1 MTLTAQSIV
10 PSTGSSITKT
20 SNSPH
25 NPPLE
30 VRSVS
35 HPTSHNLTTDDGEI
49 IKLDGLVSK
58 FGSPVNGQIAIKVT
72 EKHSKDSLEPGR
84 ATLKDGALS
93 LGHPRFRQ
101 PNAQRTKTQEI
112 LRSGQDLTT
121 LITNSDNEL
130 GQLDKNAK
138 FRQINDPVRRVFES
152 YYAKFAIEDMFSD
165 KNGLMADRLHQ
176 YSQEQA
182 DYIKTLLPKAVLEVF
197 DQAFDGN
204 YDNIIKGGKEVF
216 VGARQLAGFNQRV
229 DKMISELDV
238 PQERRSQI
246 KEIYQNRYLDY
257 TLKNDPNVSSLL
269 AQGHWDE
276 MFDSVKAPGKGR
288 IELSVKEGNLFRVQD
303 SHAMGI
309 LRSHDASPSD
319 LRAQYDIEYQ
329 QDYDGLLGAGEN
341 TRCPDR
347 LEIQDPEHK
356 DAQKEDS
363 FMNALFRSG
372 TGTYVNGPS
381 GSIMIQ
387 HGAARACK
395 EVHKHRSANDISRY
409 IELQGLMFILFDGGH
424 SMDEIRYPLNTDT
437 ARQRMNKDFDNKPG
451 FDAIGKDFFTNQSIL
466 KKAKEATVVFSEA
479 LVNKDEFHNKLLSVA
494 KKGDLRE
501 QLLSSRK
508 PR

>member
-1 MTLTAQSIV
+1 MTLTAQSIA
-10 PSTGSSITKT
+10 PSTGSSITNT

-25 NPPLE
+25 SPPLE

-35 HPTSHNLTTDDGEI
+35 HPKSHDLTTNDGKKI
-49 IKLDGLVSK
+49 ILEGLVSK
-58 FGSPVNGQIAIKVT
+58 FGSPVNGKIAIKVT
-72 EKHSKDSLEPGR
+72 EKHSKDPLEPGR

-93 LGHPRFRQ
+93 LGNPRFRQ
-101 PNAQRTKTQEI
+101 PDGQRTKTQEI
-112 LRSGQDLTT
+112 LRSGQDVTT
-121 LITNSDNEL
+121 LITNSDIEL
-130 GQLDKNAK
+130 GQLDKDAK
-138 FRQINDPVRRVFES
+138 FRMINDPARRVFES
-152 YYAKFAIEDMFSD
+152 YYAKFAIEDMFSN
-165 KNGLMADRLHQ
+165 KNGLMADRLQ
-176 YSQEQA
+176 KYSQDQA
-182 DYIKTLLPKAVLEVF
+182 GYIKTLLPEAVLEVF
-197 DQAFDGN
+197 EQAFGGN
-204 YDNIIKGGKEVF
+204 YDNIIKDGKEVF

-229 DKMISELDV
+229 NKMISELDV

-257 TLKNDPNVSSLL
+257 TLKNDPKVSNLL
-269 AQGHWDE
+269 GQDHWDD

-288 IELSVKEGNLFRVQD
+288 IELSVNEGNLFRVQD

-319 LRAQYDIEYQ
+319 LRAQYDIEYK

-356 DAQKEDS
+356 DAQKADS

-395 EVHKHRSANDISRY
+395 EVHKHRSANDINRY

-437 ARQRMNKDFDNKPG
+437 AQQRMKKDFDNRPG
-451 FDAIGKDFFTNQSIL
+451 FDAIGERFFTNQSIL
-466 KKAKEATVVFSEA
+466 NKSREATAAFSEA
-479 LVNKDEFHNKLLSVA
+479 LLNKDAVHN
-494 KKGDLRE
+494 
-501 QLLSSRK
+501 QLLSARS
-508 PR
+508 

>member
-1 MTLTAQSIV
+1 MTLAAQSIA
-10 PSTGSSITKT
+10 PSTGASIINS
-20 SNSPH
+20 SNSTN

-35 HPTSHNLTTDDGEI
+35 HPKPHDLTTDDGKKIQLED
-49 IKLDGLVSK
+49 LESK
-58 FGSPVNGQIAIKVT
+58 FGSPVNGKIAIKVT
-72 EKHSKDSLEPGR
+72 EKHSKETIEPGR

-93 LGHPRFRQ
+93 LGNPRFRQ
-101 PNAQRTKTQEI
+101 PDGQRTKTQEI

-130 GQLDKNAK
+130 GQLDKDAK
-138 FRQINDPVRRVFES
+138 FRMINDPARRVFES
-152 YYAKFAIEDMFSD
+152 YYAKFAIEDMFSN
-165 KNGLMADRLHQ
+165 KNGLMAERLLKH
-176 YSQEQA
+176 SQDQA
-182 DYIKTLLPKAVLEVF
+182 SYIKTLLPKDVLEVF
-197 DQAFDGN
+197 EQAFSGN

-238 PQERRSQI
+238 PQGRQAQI

-257 TLKNDPNVSSLL
+257 TLKNDPNVSKLL
-269 AQGHWDE
+269 AQDHWDD

-319 LRAQYDIEYQ
+319 LRAQYDIEYKKH
-329 QDYDGLLGAGEN
+329 YDGLLGAGEN

-356 DAQKEDS
+356 DAQQADS
-363 FMNALFRSG
+363 FMSALFRSG

-395 EVHKHRSANDISRY
+395 KVHEGRSADDISRY

-437 ARQRMNKDFDNKPG
+437 AQQRMKKDFDDRPG
-451 FDAIGKDFFTNQSIL
+451 FDAIGERFFTNKNIL
-466 KKAKEATVVFSEA
+466 NKSREATSAFSEA
-479 LVNKDEFHNKLLSVA
+479 LVNKDAVHNELLST
-494 KKGDLRE
+494 
-501 QLLSSRK
+501 RK
-508 PR
+508 SE